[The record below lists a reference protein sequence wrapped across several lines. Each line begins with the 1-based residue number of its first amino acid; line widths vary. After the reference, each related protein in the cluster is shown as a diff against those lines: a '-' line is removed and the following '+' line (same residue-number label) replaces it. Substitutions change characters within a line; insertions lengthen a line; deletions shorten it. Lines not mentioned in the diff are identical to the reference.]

1 MHSSLLISVLFVKL
15 SVHKCMHLIT
25 NIQIHPN
32 VGRAENSENGAADK
46 SLTVPSSPLAP
57 QSSNASSSQR
67 IRHHRPSRRQIN
79 IYNIISK
86 KSCEIHW
93 NTRYEWFND
102 DNHELRWLHTCPNA
116 GNKMWHVHPLWER
129 SIYIFCY
136 RPACHLDA
144 NQYLKDVT
152 KCPCKTGCLLLLCLY
167 MYNTCVSRIC
177 IIDIWW
183 YMCVTYGGWWNS
195 FVRKR
200 PFFANKNVT
209 FANFRELHVYLSRG
223 PCWATTPLME
233 NRSPPAKLRQRFTD
247 HFLIA
252 FSTCS

>member
-1 MHSSLLISVLFVKL
+1 MHSSLLISVLFVKV

-67 IRHHRPSRRQIN
+67 IRHHRPSGRQIN

-93 NTRYEWFND
+93 DTRYEWFND

-116 GNKMWHVHPLWER
+116 GNKCDM
-129 SIYIFCY
+129 SIHSENVVYIFFVTVLLATSPGHHDHHAIILRKGSKRLPKRKEHQRTSY
-136 RPACHLDA
+136 LLAWKTWRNVRA
-144 NQYLKDVT
+144 NRLPVALVLVHVQYMRLSNMHNR
-152 KCPCKTGCLLLLCLY
+152 Y
-167 MYNTCVSRIC
+167 MMIYVCNSN
-177 IIDIWW
+177 IWW
-183 YMCVTYGGWWNS
+183 LMKFYRGANS
-195 FVRKR
+195 LCEAVRE
-200 PFFANKNVT
+200 F
-209 FANFRELHVYLSRG
+209 
-223 PCWATTPLME
+223 
-233 NRSPPAKLRQRFTD
+233 
-247 HFLIA
+247 
-252 FSTCS
+252 